1 MSDSKITV
9 IIKEIFKNESID
21 NEDINAMLESI
32 KENNLKKESEI
43 RRFLEELKKKIKNF
57 IIDDSEFDEK

>member
-1 MSDSKITV
+1 MHDSKIIV
-9 IIKEIFKNESID
+9 IIKEIFKDEGLD
-21 NEDINAMLESI
+21 DEDINAILASI

-43 RRFLEELKKKIKNF
+43 KEFLEELKEKAKDF